1 MVVVCCSS
9 WFCLLMA
16 ANTSGWQ
23 WPTLTVTIPA
33 KACRHRSEH
42 VQVSGRG
49 GHMWV
54 RWWCTAATHVQ
65 EAAPTLIKQV
75 LHFALHDHDGL
86 FEMVEQSCESEEGH
100 M

>member
-1 MVVVCCSS
+1 
-9 WFCLLMA
+9 
-16 ANTSGWQ
+16 
-23 WPTLTVTIPA
+23 
-33 KACRHRSEH
+33 
-42 VQVSGRG
+42 
-49 GHMWV
+49 MWV